1 MVRQLLIDES
11 GFVISTELV
20 LVTTLLVIGLIVGQ
34 STLREQVVTE
44 LADVADAVSAADQ
57 GFGYSEVTG
66 HAASTAG
73 TLFDDVADFCDAS
86 DSGSQRNFANNGTCV
101 IIDFGDDT
109 VNGVVS
115 PIARGDSN

>member
-1 MVRQLLIDES
+1 MIPHLFADET

-20 LVTTLLVIGLIVGQ
+20 LVATILGLGLIVGQ
-34 STLREQVVTE
+34 ATLREQVVTE
-44 LADVADAVSAADQ
+44 LSDVADAVSAIDQ
-57 GFGYSEVTG
+57 GFAYSEVSG
-66 HAASTAG
+66 HSASSSG
-73 TLFDDVADFCDAS
+73 TIFDDTSDFCDAS